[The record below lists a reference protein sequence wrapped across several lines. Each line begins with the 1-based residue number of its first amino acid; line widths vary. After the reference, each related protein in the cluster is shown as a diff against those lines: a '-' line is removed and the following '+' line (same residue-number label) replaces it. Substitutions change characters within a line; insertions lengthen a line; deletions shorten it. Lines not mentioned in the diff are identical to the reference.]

1 MKNTFIMMV
10 GLPGSGK
17 STYAQCLARS
27 FNTKIISSD
36 AIRQECFGNEEF
48 QGENKAVFEI
58 LHARVTGALSHGE
71 NVIYDATNIKY
82 KKRMAFLQQIKNID
96 CFKICYF
103 MATPY
108 ETCLKQNKLRERIV
122 PEDVI
127 ERMYKNIYIP
137 QKYEGWDEIQI
148 IREDKDLK
156 VNESLFLGKDGKDG
170 LIHISQDNHHHSL
183 TIGQHCF
190 KCADNLVKYFEDKN
204 LEINDVLLQAAYY
217 HDIGKGFTK
226 TFKNMNGE
234 PTLEAHYYQHHLV
247 SAYLSLFYT
256 EEAQMLEIANYIQ
269 WHMLPFQIENS
280 KTEKKY
286 IKLLGDEFYENL
298 MILHAADVGAK

>member
-17 STYAQCLARS
+17 STYAQYLARS

-71 NVIYDATNIKY
+71 NVIYDATNINY
-82 KKRMAFLQQIKNID
+82 KKRMAFLQQIKSID

-108 ETCLKQNKLRERIV
+108 ETCLKQNKLRERVV
-122 PEDVI
+122 PEEAI

-137 QKYEGWDEIQI
+137 QMYEGWDEIQI
-148 IREDKDLK
+148 IRENKELK
-156 VNESLFLGKDGKDG
+156 PLVNLFLRMEG
-170 LIHISQDNHHHSL
+170 LIHISQNNPHHSL
-183 TIGQHCF
+183 TIGQHCL
-190 KCADNLVKYFEDKN
+190 KCADNIIKYFKDKN
-204 LEINDVLLQAAYY
+204 FEINDILVQAAYY
-217 HDIGKGFTK
+217 HDIGKAFTK
-226 TFKNMNGE
+226 TFKNKNGE

-247 SAYLSLFYT
+247 SAYLSLSDT
-256 EEAQMLEIANYIQ
+256 KETQMLEIANYVQ
-269 WHMLPFQIENS
+269 WHMLPFQIEKS

-286 IKLLGDEFYENL
+286 IELLGEEFYNNL
-298 MILHAADVGAK
+298 MILHAADVGAR